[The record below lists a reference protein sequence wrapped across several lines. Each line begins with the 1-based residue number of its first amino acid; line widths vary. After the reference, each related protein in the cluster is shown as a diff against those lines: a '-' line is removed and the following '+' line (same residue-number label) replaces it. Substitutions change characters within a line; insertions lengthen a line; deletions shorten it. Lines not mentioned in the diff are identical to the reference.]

1 MNLITLLGAAV
12 GSATI
17 CNLLFEDP
25 VKAAQLLGIVLT
37 ETELSELKRFFSE
50 NKQEKFCGQFSELR
64 NMLCRKPP
72 CPFAVVLPGHAQGG
86 RAAA

>member
-37 ETELSELKRFFSE
+37 ETELSELKRFFTE
-50 NKQEKFCGQFSELR
+50 NKQEKFCGHFSELR